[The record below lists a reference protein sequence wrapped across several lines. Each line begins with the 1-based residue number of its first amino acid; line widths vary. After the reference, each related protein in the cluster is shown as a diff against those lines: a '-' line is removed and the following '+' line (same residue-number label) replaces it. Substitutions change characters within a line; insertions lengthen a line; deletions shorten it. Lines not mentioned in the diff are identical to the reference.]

1 MRVLVELIRDLP
13 ANPETGLTPEAA
25 EKSHARFGANHLTPL
40 PREPIWKKFIEKFDE
55 PIIKILL
62 AAALLS
68 MVVDLFRASSVL
80 GGVSLGVLAAILLGM
95 TALQQTRWIPTTLFV
110 SALLMFFVGLAAG
123 HVLVEGLAVMVAV
136 ILATGVA
143 FASEYKSDREFEI
156 LNARKESLQVKVLR
170 TGTVTSLPL
179 ETVVVGDVVVLE
191 MGDEIPADGRLLKA
205 TELYIDQSLM
215 TGESE
220 PVRKTARPLDD
231 TADGPEQPGC
241 LYRGTQVVDGVGQM
255 MVTEVGDET
264 YLGQIARRLTA
275 EDGDEEEATD
285 QETQEKRV
293 QRKLT
298 ISKEPTPLQQK
309 LTNLADLISK
319 VGYIAA
325 VLIFAAQLIRGILVG
340 EIYVPGAREGFGP
353 DLLNVFS
360 ELLGYF
366 VTMVIIIVVAVPEG
380 LPMSVTVSLAL
391 AMRKMTQANSLVRQL
406 VACETIGSATVICS
420 DKTGTLT
427 QNKMQVDR
435 VALEDQVYDRG
446 KNFVAPEGEGSW
458 PRDGKPLHWMAVN
471 AAINSTANLELKGER
486 LVTLGNTTEGALLQ
500 WLREGGVEY
509 TQLRLQFPALY
520 QIHFSSERKR
530 MTTVIRYGAKLVVLV
545 KGAPEWVLEQC
556 QRCAFSDGT
565 TRELTPELRE
575 RVLTQL
581 RDAASLAMRTLA
593 FAHAVLPDDAPDAE
607 DALHAMR
614 DSLEF
619 NLVFEGFV
627 AIRDPL
633 REDVKDAIAECRS
646 AGIEVKMIT
655 GDNVETARAIGY
667 EIGLV
672 PRRDEPIDQPGAA
685 VLTSQRFNQMSDE
698 ELKTSLPGLRILARA
713 RPLDKFRMVRL
724 LQELGEVVAV
734 TGDGTND
741 APALKRADV
750 GLAMGIAGT
759 EVSKEASKIVLLDD
773 AFSTIVKA
781 VHWGRSLYENIQ
793 RFIQF
798 QLTINVSALT
808 ITFLGILLFAV
819 KAPFTVLQLLWINVI
834 MDTFASIALCSEPP
848 RPGVMKMPPKR
859 RNENILS
866 PAMVRT
872 IFVTAAFFV
881 IIMLGLLVLMKGE
894 PGNPGL
900 FAGSGEW
907 SVEAAGTRLAVAEK
921 YLERQHGKWHVS
933 DQVPTPALRGQEVSV
948 AFTVL
953 QVSLFFSIY
962 VFFQVWNQINC
973 RSLTPEVSGFHR
985 ILQNPTFLAIAGAVA
1000 LGQVAIVTL
1009 GGPVFK
1015 VEPLTPLQW
1024 LAVIAATASV
1034 LVFAELARQ
1043 FRLRQL
1049 RAGSPLSPPGSGA
1062 GGEG

>member
-1 MRVLVELIRDLP
+1 MRTIAEIQNQLSVSTEQ
-13 ANPETGLTPEAA
+13 GLGADQA
-25 EKSHARFGANHLTPL
+25 QKSKQQYGANVLTPL
-40 PREPIWKKFIEKFDE
+40 PREPIWKKFLEKFDE

-68 MVVDLFRASSVL
+68 MVVDLFKASNIVGGICLGVFAVVLAGAYVL
-80 GGVSLGVLAAILLGM
+80 GQARWVPSL
-95 TALQQTRWIPTTLFV
+95 LFV
-110 SALLMFFVGLAAG
+110 SALLMFFVGLASG
-123 HVLVEGLAVMVAV
+123 HILVEGLAVMVAV

-143 FASEYKSDREFEI
+143 FISEYRSDREFEL
-156 LNARKESLQVKVLR
+156 LNAKKDSLNVKVQR
-170 TGTVTSLPL
+170 EGNVHSIAL
-179 ETVVVGDVVVLE
+179 EDVVVGDVIILE

-205 TELYIDQSLM
+205 TELFIDQSLM

-220 PVRKTARPLDD
+220 PVRKTARPADD
-231 TADGPEQPGC
+231 TADGPDQPGC
-241 LYRGTQVVDGVGQM
+241 LYRGTQVVDGIGLM
-255 MVTEVGDET
+255 MVADVGDAT
-264 YLGQIARRLTA
+264 YLGQIARRLSA
-275 EDGDEEEATD
+275 DVEEEEEVEAAGAD
-285 QETQEKRV
+285 TQEKRV

-298 ISKEPTPLQQK
+298 ISKEQTPLQQK

-325 VLIFAAQLIRGILVG
+325 ILIFLAQLLRGIIVG
-340 EIYVPGAREGFGP
+340 EIFWPGAKLGFGP
-353 DLLNVFS
+353 DLLVVFS

-391 AMRKMTQANSLVRQL
+391 AMRKMTRANSLVRQL

-435 VALEDQVYDRG
+435 IALEDKSYDRDTPDWV
-446 KNFVAPEGEGSW
+446 KPESHLPW
-458 PRDGKPLHWMAVN
+458 PRDGKPLDWMALN
-471 AAINSTANLELKGER
+471 AAVNSTANLEEKQGKF
-486 LVTLGNTTEGALLQ
+486 VTIGNSTEGALLQ
-500 WLREGGVEY
+500 WLQEAGIEY
-509 TQLRLQFPALY
+509 TQLRLQFPEIY

-530 MTTVIRYGAKLVVLV
+530 MTTVTRYGAKLVVLV

-556 QRCAFSDGT
+556 QSYHLADGS
-565 TRELTPELRE
+565 TRALSADMRERIHGQLRE
-575 RVLTQL
+575 
-581 RDAASLAMRTLA
+581 AASRAMRTLA
-593 FAHAVLPDDAPDAE
+593 FAHAVLPDNTPEAE
-607 DALHAMR
+607 DDLHDMREALEM
-614 DSLEF
+614 
-619 NLVFEGFV
+619 NLVFSGFV

-633 REDVKDAIAECRS
+633 RGDVKDAIAECRS

-672 PRRDEPIDQPGAA
+672 GKRDEPIDEPDAA
-685 VLTSQRFNQMSDE
+685 ILTSKRFNELNEE
-698 ELKTSLPGLRILARA
+698 ELKAQLPKLRILARA
-713 RPLDKFRMVRL
+713 RPLDKFRMVKA

-741 APALKRADV
+741 APALKKADV

-759 EVSKEASKIVLLDD
+759 EVAKEASKIVLLDD

-808 ITFLGILLFAV
+808 ITFLGILLFSV

-848 RPGVMKMPPKR
+848 REGVMKMPPKR
-859 RNENILS
+859 RDENILS
-866 PAMVRT
+866 PAMVKN
-872 IFVTAAFFV
+872 IFITASFFV
-881 IIMLGLLVLMKGE
+881 VVMLALLVAMKGE
-894 PGNPGL
+894 PGDAGL
-900 FAGSGEW
+900 LAGQSPW
-907 SVEAAGTRLAVAEK
+907 SAEAAGNRFEIPQNDPGLAKSAE
-921 YLERQHGKWHVS
+921 GKWTYGGQDVS
-933 DQVPTPALRGQEVSV
+933 I

-973 RSLTPEVSGFHR
+973 RSLTPETSGFHR
-985 ILQNPTFLAIAGAVA
+985 IWENPTFLTIAGAVA
-1000 LGQVAIVTL
+1000 VGQIVIVTF
-1009 GGPVFK
+1009 GGTVFK
-1015 VEPLTPLQW
+1015 VESLGLVHW
-1024 LAVIAATASV
+1024 IGVIAFTSTV
-1034 LVFAELARQ
+1034 LIFAEVARRI
-1043 FRLRQL
+1043 RLNLQK
-1049 RAGSPLSPPGSGA
+1049 G
-1062 GGEG
+1062 